1 MNSKIYVGNLSYE
14 TENSELETLFK
25 NYGQVKTVNV
35 VRERDTGRARG
46 FGFIEMQSASQA
58 NEAITALNS
67 SDFRGRS
74 LVVNMA
80 KIKERRDFR

>member
-35 VRERDTGRARG
+35 VRDRDTGRARG
-46 FGFIEMQSASQA
+46 FGFVEMQSSLQAS
-58 NEAITALNS
+58 EAITALNS